1 MDLETMILSEVSQT
15 KENVIRYPLHVKSK
29 KMVQVNLFTKQK

>member
-1 MDLETMILSEVSQT
+1 MPNGHLLAVRQRQLLYDIVYVW
-15 KENVIRYPLHVKSK
+15 NI